1 MSTEENKTMAGNE
14 PDALTDGQLDEVSGG
29 YDPVFGGCTPIS
41 NSRGIIG
48 YVADWVVPTNDYKVY
63 YWPCPNCKKPMH
75 RGSMNWVY
83 CDPCNKKRIGTI
95 MNSEEFFCYTANGP
109 ASLIRLSGE

>member
-14 PDALTDGQLDEVSGG
+14 PDTLTDGQLDEVSGG